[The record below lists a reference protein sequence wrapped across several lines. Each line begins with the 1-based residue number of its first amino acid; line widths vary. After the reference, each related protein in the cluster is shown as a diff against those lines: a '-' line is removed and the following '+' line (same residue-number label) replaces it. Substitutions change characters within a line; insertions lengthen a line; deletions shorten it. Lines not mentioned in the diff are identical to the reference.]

1 MGLLAEPERLRV
13 VAAVVLG
20 ATRFEQVV
28 AQTGLPAPVV
38 GKALRR
44 LESAGLV
51 RTVKGALEVHEE
63 LFKQA
68 ARSERPEPE
77 DLGLVDPAHESTLRA
92 FFRAGRLTRFPV
104 AQTKV
109 AIVLRHIVTAFEPG
123 VRYPER
129 EVNALLSAFHADHAQ
144 LRRLLVDN
152 GLLTRESGIYW
163 RTGGWVDVLADG

>member
-1 MGLLAEPERLRV
+1 M

-20 ATRFEQVV
+20 ATRFVQVV
-28 AQTGLPAPVV
+28 ARSGLPAPVV

-51 RTVKGALEVHEE
+51 RTVDGALQVHEE

-68 ARSERPEPE
+68 ARAERPEPE
-77 DLGLVDPAHESTLRA
+77 DLGLVDPADEVTLRA

-104 AQTKV
+104 APAKV
-109 AIVLRHIVTAFEPG
+109 TIVLRHIVTVFEPG

-129 EVNALLSAFHADHAQ
+129 EVSALLSAFHADHAQ

-152 GLLTRESGIYW
+152 GLLTRASGVYW